1 MAGGWK
7 RIGGKDGWGEAA
19 HVAVSKDK
27 KKERKKLGN
36 GAEIIRK
43 RRRRTLEKK

>member
-19 HVAVSKDK
+19 QVAVSKDK
-27 KKERKKLGN
+27 K
-36 GAEIIRK
+36 
-43 RRRRTLEKK
+43 RRGRNWGMEGK